1 MWMPAREEAEEMYAV
16 YLRARHGRS
25 ACQYARKTA
34 DKFYKKGDLEGHAV
48 WSRVADAVERGG
60 EKGARAEAG
69 PPLL

>member
-1 MWMPAREEAEEMYAV
+1 MWMPTREEGVEIYAV

-34 DKFYKKGDLEGHAV
+34 DKLYKKGDIEGHAV
-48 WSRVADAVERGG
+48 WNRVADAIESGA
-60 EKGARAEAG
+60 EKAATAEAV